1 MPGILT
7 FPTRISSKQA
17 KDTGMAMVLLLL
29 LIGLLTERVVFF
41 KVAVPVLVVNM
52 IWPMAFYPI
61 AVVWLGLSHIIG
73 TIVSKILLT
82 VVFFVIVVPVAVVRR
97 LMSKDSLQLRKFKK
111 GTESVMKMRD
121 HVFASVD
128 IEKPY

>member
-1 MPGILT
+1 
-7 FPTRISSKQA
+7 
-17 KDTGMAMVLLLL
+17 MAS
-29 LIGLLTERVVFF
+29 ERVKFTVGLF
-41 KVAVPVLVVNM
+41 VASGIAIAL
-52 IWPMAFYPI
+52 A

-82 VVFFVIVVPVAVVRR
+82 VVFFVIVVPVATARR
-97 LMSKDSLQLRKFKK
+97 LMSKDTLQLRKFKK